1 MGTAT
6 VPADVAAVQVESA
19 DLLTRYYDAV
29 HERTIRFVRGLTD
42 AALPRIVD
50 DYWDPPVTLG
60 VRLVSIISDDL
71 QHAGQAAFI
80 RGVIER
86 R

>member
-1 MGTAT
+1 
-6 VPADVAAVQVESA
+6 
-19 DLLTRYYDAV
+19 
-29 HERTIRFVRGLTD
+29 
-42 AALPRIVD
+42 VD